1 MRNSRRCIVTGGCGF
16 IGSALVRH
24 LCREGRD
31 VLVVDKLTYAGNVES
46 LREVEGKYKL
56 LVKDICDQ
64 EAMDAAFAE
73 FKPDTIF
80 HLAAESHV
88 DRSID
93 GPGEFVRT
101 NVVSGEQFTPSWNVI
116 LPLFA
121 STVPPSPLTVQAL
134 NIHWSPVVSL

>member
-1 MRNSRRCIVTGGCGF
+1 MKSLQMRNSRRCIVTGGCGF

-24 LCREGRD
+24 LCREGRE

-46 LREVEGKYKL
+46 LKEVEGKYKL

-80 HLAAESHV
+80 HLAADSHV

-101 NVVSGEQFTPSWNVI
+101 NVVGTATLLQS
-116 LPLFA
+116 
-121 STVPPSPLTVQAL
+121 AL
-134 NIHWSPVVSL
+134 KY